1 VAAAVPVLA
10 AAMNM
15 SSRVLD
21 DSATG
26 VRSLPWRQQGQPVP
40 GHERQKRSGP
50 AAEEIRQL
58 RAKIEEL
65 EAAVVQ
71 KSREAYEK
79 GLRAGDAAAKQSLE
93 GEVRAAVETL
103 ATTIAEVA
111 ATRSE
116 TIRRAEGD
124 VVRLSI
130 EIARRVLHRELSVD
144 SSALEAL
151 IKAAIEKLQQQ
162 EVYRVRV
169 HPDQEKLVRVC
180 LEEAGRGQGIEVIGD
195 PAQSKGGAF
204 FEISRGALDASVDTQ
219 LREIERGLIDE
230 LKARS

>member
-1 VAAAVPVLA
+1 
-10 AAMNM
+10 M

-21 DSATG
+21 ESATG
-26 VRSLPWRQQGQPVP
+26 VRSLDWRQPGQPVP
-40 GHERQKRSGP
+40 GHERQKRSDP

-58 RAKIEEL
+58 RAKIEDL
-65 EAAVVQ
+65 EAAVIQ
-71 KSREAYEK
+71 KSREAHEK
-79 GLRAGDAAAKQSLE
+79 GVHAGETAARQTLE
-93 GEVRAAVETL
+93 GEVRSAVETL

-111 ATRSE
+111 STRSE

-169 HPDQEKLVRVC
+169 HPDQEKLVRAC

-230 LKARS
+230 LQARS